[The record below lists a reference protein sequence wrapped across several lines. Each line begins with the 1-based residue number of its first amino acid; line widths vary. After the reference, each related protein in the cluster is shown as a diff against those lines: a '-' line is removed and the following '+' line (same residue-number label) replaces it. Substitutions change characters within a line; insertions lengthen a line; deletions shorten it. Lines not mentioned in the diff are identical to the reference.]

1 MNNLKH
7 KLICGVFFLLI
18 FGIAIFH
25 IVLPDADVSTSERR
39 KLEQLPDFSISAV
52 LSGKYMDELEE
63 YLLDQF
69 PLRDDF
75 RTIKALFRFGV
86 FRQADNNDVYLYDD
100 SVFKME
106 YPLKDKQVQYAANK
120 LNAVYDKYLQGM
132 NVYYSVIPDKNYFG
146 AEPSGHMHMDYDKL
160 LQLLQDNIGEEFT
173 YIDIFPQLELAD
185 YYRTDSH
192 WRQEAIFDVA
202 QQLASGM
209 GADEHLTPFDA
220 YTENALEGFHGVYYG
235 QSALPVK
242 ADTLVYMTS
251 PLTESAQVESLEY
264 EGSRPVYTVDRF
276 SGMDGY
282 DVYLSGAQALLTITC
297 PDAASDKELIIFRDS
312 YGSSLTP
319 YLIGAYSK
327 ITMVDLRYIA
337 ADMIGEYVDFAD
349 QDVLFIY
356 STTLYNSGMLLK

>member
-1 MNNLKH
+1 MNKLKA
-7 KLICGVFFLLI
+7 KLICGIFFLLI

-25 IVLPDADVSTSERR
+25 IVLPDADVSTAERR
-39 KLEQLPDFSISAV
+39 KLDQLPKFSVSAV
-52 LSGKYMDELEE
+52 LSGQYTKDLED

-69 PLRDDF
+69 PMRDDF
-75 RTIKALFRFGV
+75 RTLKALFRFGI
-86 FRQADNNDVYLYDD
+86 FRQADNNDVYLYQD

-120 LNAVYDKYLQGM
+120 LNAVYEKYLQGM

-146 AEPSGHMHMDYDKL
+146 AEPSGHMYMDYAKL
-160 LQLLQDNIGEEFT
+160 LQLLQENVREDFT
-173 YIDIFPQLELAD
+173 YIDIFAQLELAD

-202 QQLASGM
+202 MQLATAM
-209 GADEHLTPFDA
+209 GAAENMTSFA
-220 YTENALEGFHGVYYG
+220 EYTENRLENFYGVYYG

-251 PLTESAQVESLEY
+251 PLTDAAKVESLEY
-264 EGSRPVYTVDRF
+264 EGSRPVYTTDRF
-276 SGMDGY
+276 AGMDGY

-327 ITMVDLRYIA
+327 ITLVDLRYIA
-337 ADMIGEYVDFAD
+337 TDMVGDYVEFNN